1 MDTINRQEI
10 NNSNIRYQLDLK
22 SNEFFYSIVDIIDQ
36 LGLSTDARNYWK
48 VLKNRLKKG
57 HPELVTSCNQL
68 KMLSSDGK
76 LYLTDV
82 ANSRIILQ
90 IIQLISPNKV
100 SKFTNFFDKTE
111 ANIQEEN
118 LHTAVEEKKIST
130 DFFDDGE
137 IQIDMLKA
145 PDHLLIKAMI
155 AGVLPQDI
163 FISVSSKNLLIKSNR
178 IRQSF
183 NFDNQENILDGN
195 FFLQELYWGKFK
207 REIELPEEVD
217 IDKIEA
223 TSYQGLLT
231 VKLFFLDKNKTK
243 IIKVRNI

>member
-1 MDTINRQEI
+1 MDI
-10 NNSNIRYQLDLK
+10 NNKKEIDNSKIRHQLEL
-22 SNEFFYSIVDIIDQ
+22 SSGELYYSIVDIIDQ

-76 LYLTDV
+76 FYLTDV

-100 SKFTNFFDKTE
+100 SKFTNFFDKIE
-111 ANIQEEN
+111 ADIQQEN
-118 LHTAVEEKKIST
+118 LHKTGEEEKIST

-145 PDHLLIKAMI
+145 NDHLIVKAMI

-223 TSYQGLLT
+223 TSYKGLLSI
-231 VKLFFLDKNKTK
+231 KLFFLDKNKTK